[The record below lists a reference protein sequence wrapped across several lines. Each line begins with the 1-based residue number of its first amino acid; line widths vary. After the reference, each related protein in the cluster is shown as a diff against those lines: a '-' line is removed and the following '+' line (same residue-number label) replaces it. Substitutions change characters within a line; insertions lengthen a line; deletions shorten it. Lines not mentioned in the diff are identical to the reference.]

1 MTEIIPWY
9 PEVMSRWSYSPD
21 FSLRLI
27 THTPAPPPCLAL
39 IGLRHQEVSLKRLYK
54 RTISSK
60 SHYVHQWPPGAG
72 VNAHTRAHKHTHK
85 HTGTVR
91 KERKVIISCWW
102 FDGSLDTLRPQE
114 NILTALGPL
123 CVHERAWACVSVHA
137 RALRLERWR

>member
-1 MTEIIPWY
+1 MN
-9 PEVMSRWSYSPD
+9 SCSYSPEFF
-21 FSLRLI
+21 FSPSEPTTTTTSLPPRL
-27 THTPAPPPCLAL
+27 TL

-60 SHYVHQWPPGAG
+60 SHYVHQWPPGAR
-72 VNAHTRAHKHTHK
+72 VNAHTCAHKHTHK
-85 HTGTVR
+85 HTSAVR

-123 CVHERAWACVSVHA
+123 CVHVCACACIYMCVS
-137 RALRLERWR
+137 